1 MEKTQLNLLID
12 KAAAIAGSD
21 YKLAQN
27 LGVPRQHLS
36 NWRTGVRACPI
47 GEIVLMADIA
57 GLQPDEWLAREIANK
72 HEGTRKGERLTE
84 ALKKA
89 WPAIGEAL
97 ATSGKSALML
107 TVCLEAGKEL
117 LETMYIMLS

>member
-1 MEKTQLNLLID
+1 MKTEQLNLLID
-12 KAAAIAGSD
+12 KAKTIAGSD
-21 YKLAQN
+21 YALAKD

-36 NWRTGVRACPI
+36 NWRKGTRACPI

-57 GLQPDEWLAREIANK
+57 GLKPEEWIARALTSK

-97 ATSGKSALML
+97 LLSGKSVLMIAV
-107 TVCLEAGKEL
+107 T
-117 LETMYIMLS
+117 LETSLSYLIRCILC